1 MITWDMSIRTCAVV
15 APPMCNSGVER
26 YELSECE
33 CGCEVEPLWFNT
45 PAKRLIPGPFR
56 GPNVP
61 PNRKLEFPIF
71 NDCARRLA
79 SRWISLR
86 KIVNPL
92 GGSANVRLPAR
103 K

>member
-1 MITWDMSIRTCAVV
+1 MKVGDGGRNPGLVLRGLCTGYA
-15 APPMCNSGVER
+15 
-26 YELSECE
+26 
-33 CGCEVEPLWFNT
+33 CGIARRCEVEPLWFNT
-45 PAKRLIPGPFR
+45 PANRLIPGHFR

-71 NDCARRLA
+71 NDCARKLA